1 MSGAS
6 HFALAMRAVKVTQI
20 GEVIRERKQALRC
33 FLIAGP
39 YMSR

>member
-6 HFALAMRAVKVTQI
+6 YFALAMRAVKVTQI
-20 GEVIRERKQALRC
+20 GEVIPERKQSLRC
-33 FLIAGP
+33 LLTARS